1 VSPNE
6 SHHNGILTV
15 QCNED
20 RAQRNQEN
28 CNAFGGDLL
37 NALQSRMQRCND
49 QETFN
54 DCLTPMQRLATAG
67 MSMLLPHRLPR
78 NGDLDSVSHDFGCF
92 FGMDCLRIR
101 ISHTR

>member
-1 VSPNE
+1 
-6 SHHNGILTV
+6 
-15 QCNED
+15 
-20 RAQRNQEN
+20 
-28 CNAFGGDLL
+28 
-37 NALQSRMQRCND
+37 MQRCND

-67 MSMLLPHRLPR
+67 MSILLPHYLHR

-101 ISHTR
+101 ISHTSTSAERRWRHGAIARMEMPSSCALPTLA